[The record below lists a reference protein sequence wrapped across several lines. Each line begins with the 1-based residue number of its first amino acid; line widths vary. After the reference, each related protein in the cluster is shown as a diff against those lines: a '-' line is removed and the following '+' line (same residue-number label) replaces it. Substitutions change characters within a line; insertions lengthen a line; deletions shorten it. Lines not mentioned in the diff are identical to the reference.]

1 MIKLLRNII
10 GIMICFVIG
19 ILVYYL
25 FKYKNNKFSNIVTV
39 GIPCIPKH
47 IQHLNELI
55 ININNQELLPK
66 EIIISLS
73 ESNDEDGK
81 ALEKEL
87 NDISISPIRVIA
99 SVDKK
104 YAGENRN
111 ICGRHC
117 NTEVISFIDS
127 DDLMCSSR
135 IRVLDELYSLLNYD
149 VLFHNHTNIQSK
161 CSNNYGN
168 INNKEI
174 TKKQYLANNTTD
186 ETKSVNIES
195 VAHGHLTIKKD
206 ILNKYPIDINGY
218 GEDTRYLHKLF
229 KNNLDVIS
237 LPDYYGTVYRQ
248 QYSSWK

>member
-1 MIKLLRNII
+1 MFKLNIIIIGLII
-10 GIMICFVIG
+10 GILLCLYCF
-19 ILVYYL
+19 
-25 FKYKNNKFSNIVTV
+25 KDTMNTKFSNIVTV

-47 IQHLNELI
+47 VQHLSELI
-55 ININNQELLPK
+55 ENINDQELLPK

-81 ALEKEL
+81 DLEKKL
-87 NDISISPIRVIA
+87 NNISISPIRVIA

-111 ICGRHC
+111 ICGKYC
-117 NTEVISFIDS
+117 NTELISFIDS

-135 IRVLDELYSLLNYD
+135 IRILDELYSLLNYD
-149 VLFHNHTNIQSK
+149 VLFHNHTNVQSK
-161 CSNNYGN
+161 CSNDYGN

-174 TKKQYLANNTTD
+174 TKKQYMSNNTTD
-186 ETKSVNIES
+186 ETKSVYLEN
-195 VAHGHLTIKKD
+195 VHHGHLTIKKD

-218 GEDTRYLHKLF
+218 GEDTRYLHRLF

-237 LPDYYGTVYRQ
+237 LPYYYGTVYRQ
-248 QYSSWK
+248 QYSSWS

>member
-1 MIKLLRNII
+1 MFKLNIIII
-10 GIMICFVIG
+10 GIIIGVLLCLYCFKDTINT
-19 ILVYYL
+19 
-25 FKYKNNKFSNIVTV
+25 KYSNIVTV

-47 IQHLNELI
+47 VQHLNELI
-55 ININNQELLPK
+55 KNINNQELLPK

-81 ALEKEL
+81 DLEKTL
-87 NDISISPIRVIA
+87 NNISISPIRVIT

-111 ICGRHC
+111 ICGKYC

-135 IRVLDELYSLLNYD
+135 IRVLDELYSLLKYD
-149 VLFHNHTNIQSK
+149 VLFHNYTISESK
-161 CSNNYGN
+161 CSNDYGY

-174 TKKQYLANNTTD
+174 TNKQYLSNNTTD
-186 ETKSVNIES
+186 ETKVVHLKDI
-195 VAHGHLTIKKD
+195 AHGHLTIKTD
-206 ILNKYPIDINGY
+206 MLNKYPIDINGY
-218 GEDTRYLHKLF
+218 GEDARYLHKLF

-248 QYSSWK
+248 QYSSWS

>member
-1 MIKLLRNII
+1 MFKLNII
-10 GIMICFVIG
+10 IIGLIIGVFLCLYCFKDTINT
-19 ILVYYL
+19 
-25 FKYKNNKFSNIVTV
+25 KYSNIVTV

-47 IQHLNELI
+47 VQHLNELI
-55 ININNQELLPK
+55 ENINNQELLPK

-81 ALEKEL
+81 DLEKTL
-87 NDISISPIRVIA
+87 NNISISPIRVIA

-111 ICGRHC
+111 ICGKYC

-135 IRVLDELYSLLNYD
+135 IRVLDELYSSLNYD
-149 VLFHNHTNIQSK
+149 VLFHNYTISESK
-161 CSNNYGN
+161 CSNDYGY

-186 ETKSVNIES
+186 ETKVVHLKDIT
-195 VAHGHLTIKKD
+195 HGHLTIKTD
-206 ILNKYPIDINGY
+206 MLNKYPIDINGY
-218 GEDTRYLHKLF
+218 GEDARYLHKLF
-229 KNNLDVIS
+229 KNDLDVIS
-237 LPDYYGTVYRQ
+237 LPNYYGTVYRQ